1 MKIGLMMIIVAVLA
15 GITGAQQVS
24 KQERPTLLRQG
35 TVHGEIMIKEVSG
48 NHLGNFSCG
57 NLTVNVTK
65 LSNDGWQRKAIATG
79 SFAGRR
85 CSFRVANVP
94 AGESFV
100 ATLTAQ
106 FPNACDEKRF
116 ETTTSFP
123 MELKSR
129 EQLRYDFTVAKIRCV
144 LIK

>member
-1 MKIGLMMIIVAVLA
+1 MMIIVAVFG
-15 GITGAQQVS
+15 GIAVAQQVG
-24 KQERPTLLRQG
+24 KQERPALLRPGAVQ
-35 TVHGEIMIKEVSG
+35 GEIMIKEVSG

-65 LSNDGWQRKAIATG
+65 LGENQWKRKATATG

-85 CSFRVANVP
+85 CSFRVTNVP

-106 FPNACDEKRF
+106 FPNSCDEKKF

-123 MELKSR
+123 MELKNR

-144 LIK
+144 LVK